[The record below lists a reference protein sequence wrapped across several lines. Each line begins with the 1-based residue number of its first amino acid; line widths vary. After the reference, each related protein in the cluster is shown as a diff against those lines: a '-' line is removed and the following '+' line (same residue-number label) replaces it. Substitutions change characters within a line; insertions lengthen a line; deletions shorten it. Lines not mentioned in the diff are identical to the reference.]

1 MFLELNSAIT
11 SAMLFDNFLQVKAG
25 KYNHEC
31 G

>member
-1 MFLELNSAIT
+1 MILELNSVIT
-11 SAMLFDNFLQVKAG
+11 SALLFDNFLQVRAG